1 MTLVFHVAQGVHY
14 GALGFT
20 GADAA
25 RMDWLTGVLWFALAL
40 GVIVLDPGAWR
51 VAPAASKAVG
61 QVEPAAR

>member
-1 MTLVFHVAQGVHY
+1 
-14 GALGFT
+14 
-20 GADAA
+20 
-25 RMDWLTGVLWFALAL
+25 MDWLTGVLWFALAL